1 MWNSPSL
8 LNAVSLWALWA
19 AAGLAGLA
27 AIAGLVGG
35 LAAMRASDIT
45 KSDAEIRIAEA
56 NARAEEAHL
65 EAVRL
70 RDGLS
75 WRALSP
81 QQREVLVAA
90 LNGAGLT
97 KVYNTFVGDDPEAES
112 LRAQFDAAL
121 KEAGIETSY
130 FSGWKQAAGIA
141 VLGEPGPERDALS
154 KALDAAGI
162 PHRVGPPN
170 TVFGKDFPAL
180 LIGTKP
186 ERL

>member
-8 LNAVSLWALWA
+8 LNAVSLWALWL
-19 AAGLAGLA
+19 AAGFGGLA
-27 AIAGLVGG
+27 AISGLVGG
-35 LAAMRASDIT
+35 LAAIRASDIT
-45 KSDAEIRIAEA
+45 KSEAEIRIAEA

-75 WRALSP
+75 WRVLSLE
-81 QQREVLVAA
+81 QRAVLVDA
-90 LNGAGLT
+90 LKHSGLP
-97 KVYNTFVGDDPEAES
+97 KVYNTFVGDDPEAAS
-112 LRAQFDAAL
+112 LREQFDAAL
-121 KEAGIETSY
+121 REAGIETSY

-141 VLGEPGPERDALS
+141 VLGNPGPDRDALS
-154 KALDAAGI
+154 KALETAGI
-162 PHRVGPPN
+162 PHRVEPPSSS
-170 TVFGKDFPAL
+170 FGRDFPAL